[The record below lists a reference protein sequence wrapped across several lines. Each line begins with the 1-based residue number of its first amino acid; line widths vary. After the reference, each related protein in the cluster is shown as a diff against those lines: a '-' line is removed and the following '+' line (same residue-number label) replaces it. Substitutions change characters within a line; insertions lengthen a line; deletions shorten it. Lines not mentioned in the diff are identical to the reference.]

1 MDKKK
6 IISLAQIVLGALAV
20 VMIFLPFLKAG
31 DETVNGLK
39 VIFGSEDY
47 GLKFSFMGLVLLLL
61 VVAIVVLPVIKF
73 LKPEKAKLLNIIT
86 LVCAVVAAILFFC
99 ACTSFVTSLDISD
112 DVPSEWKDEMVKQF
126 FEALDLGIGAILGGI
141 VAILSGAAAAVDAFV
156 IKD

>member
-6 IISLAQIVLGALAV
+6 IISLAQIALGALALIMV
-20 VMIFLPFLKAG
+20 FLPFLKAG

-47 GLKFSFMGLVLLLL
+47 GLKFSFMGLVLFLL
-61 VVAIVVLPVIKF
+61 VIAIIVLPVIKF

-99 ACTSFVTSLDISD
+99 ACTSFVTSLDTD
-112 DVPSEWKDEMVKQF
+112 GVPAEWKDELVKQF

-141 VAILSGAAAAVDAFV
+141 IAILSGAAAAVDTFV